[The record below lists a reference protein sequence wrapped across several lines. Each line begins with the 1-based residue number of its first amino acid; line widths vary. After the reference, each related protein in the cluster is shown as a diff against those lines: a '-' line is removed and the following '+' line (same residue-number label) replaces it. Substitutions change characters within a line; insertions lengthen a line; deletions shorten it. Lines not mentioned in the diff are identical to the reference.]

1 MVTDK
6 TRRSA
11 FIEQNL
17 GLVHACAGRFRG
29 RGIEY
34 DDLYGAG
41 CMGLVKATDGFD
53 EGRGVDRKSTRLNSS
68 HRSQSRMPS
77 SA

>member
-41 CMGLVKATDGFD
+41 CMGLVKRPTALMKDAG
-53 EGRGVDRKSTRLNSS
+53 
-68 HRSQSRMPS
+68 
-77 SA
+77 SAFLPMQYQ

>member
-6 TRRSA
+6 TRRECIHRHRIWGWCTPAPGGSA
-11 FIEQNL
+11 
-17 GLVHACAGRFRG
+17 G

-41 CMGLVKATDGFD
+41 CMGLVKA
-53 EGRGVDRKSTRLNSS
+53 
-68 HRSQSRMPS
+68 
-77 SA
+77 

>member
-1 MVTDK
+1 MVSDK
-6 TRRSA
+6 TRRDA

-34 DDLYGAG
+34 ETCTVPDAWDL
-41 CMGLVKATDGFD
+41 
-53 EGRGVDRKSTRLNSS
+53 
-68 HRSQSRMPS
+68 
-77 SA
+77 

>member
-17 GLVHACAGRFRG
+17 GLVHACAGRFRSLSNVL
-29 RGIEY
+29 I
-34 DDLYGAG
+34 
-41 CMGLVKATDGFD
+41 T
-53 EGRGVDRKSTRLNSS
+53 
-68 HRSQSRMPS
+68 HI
-77 SA
+77 